1 MKFILFNVL
10 ESKLFVCFH
19 TFLFC
24 TKAYETKYT
33 IRYLSGMYSVEVV
46 NAKNLTNTHNTQQNS
61 TENTKK

>member
-1 MKFILFNVL
+1 MLFNVL

-19 TFLFC
+19 TFLFF

-46 NAKNLTNTHNTQQNS
+46 NAKKNLTKQY
-61 TENTKK
+61 